1 VPQRDGGD
9 RRCRARHAD
18 RGEQRIQVLTPVHSR
33 SLPGWTHAVG
43 RLHIDVTTAPDR
55 IGPDR
60 IRADQLDK
68 VGSDFVEPFI
78 SEMNS
83 ALATIPA
90 TSTMVFTAARAPPF
104 TVSQN

>member
-1 VPQRDGGD
+1 VPQGGGGD

-18 RGEQRIQVLTPVHSR
+18 RGEQRIQALTPVHSR
-33 SLPGWTHAVG
+33 SLSCWTHAVG
-43 RLHIDVTTAPDR
+43 RLHLDATTAPDR
-55 IGPDR
+55 IGQDL

-90 TSTMVFTAARAPPF
+90 TSTMAFTAARAPPF